1 MCVFWF
7 VLGSYII
14 FLLLLID
21 FIFSFLD
28 KFKMGFGW
36 FHTHTKTKGYVRE
49 RISGFLREKVVLV
62 LESIKQNF
70 LPLVLSN
77 EVTPEFVL

>member
-1 MCVFWF
+1 MLKLIENLVFFGEKKKTTHVCVFWF

-14 FLLLLID
+14 FFLLLID

-36 FHTHTKTKGYVRE
+36 FHTYKNKRLCKRENKWFFERKG
-49 RISGFLREKVVLV
+49 SFGFG
-62 LESIKQNF
+62 
-70 LPLVLSN
+70 
-77 EVTPEFVL
+77 